1 MSGNTSE
8 ALFRRDDTTTPIRRR
23 RLMLIELTDY
33 IHYTPLGVIFF
44 YKRIQMKS
52 IISIFV
58 ALFCISNVY
67 ARKEVHLYGTV
78 TDTTGAPLSFTDI
91 VVQNCNL
98 KIMADVNGKYDIKV
112 KRRKKVW
119 FLWSHYVPHKMRA
132 RKSGEY
138 NVVLKEPKKE

>member
-1 MSGNTSE
+1 MN
-8 ALFRRDDTTTPIRRR
+8 I
-23 RLMLIELTDY
+23 LI
-33 IHYTPLGVIFF
+33 P
-44 YKRIQMKS
+44 MKS
-52 IISIFV
+52 IISIFIT
-58 ALFCISNVY
+58 LFCVSNVY
-67 ARKEVHLYGTV
+67 ARKEVHLYGIV

-91 VVQNCNL
+91 VVQDCNL

-119 FLWSHYVPHKMRA
+119 FLWSHYIPHKMRA